1 MNLLL
6 LSLMLFAVAAAFKI
20 RRAEAPVLYG
30 FGKADT
36 MPLRGLLALVV
47 MFSHLDTKTQFA
59 VPALHFVHWAT
70 PAVAVFFFL
79 SGYGLV
85 KSHAAA
91 ESSGRLPGY
100 WPAFWK
106 RSLARLLVP
115 LLVVGTLWAAT
126 RFFVQDLPLH
136 VFIRRLPRFVLHPP
150 FAWYVWAQLAFYGFF
165 FLSFRFFG
173 RRWRVAAVC
182 VMTLAYFLVMKYAI
196 GTIVFYWIT
205 SMSFAVGVVFSTNEE
220 KVRAAVLKFPVSI
233 YLSVAVTAAAF
244 LAVREFGFWR
254 IPTREAF
261 HLVIGPSFALLFYA
275 FEWLRRVRP
284 LAFVGA
290 VSYEV
295 YLLHGVVL
303 KNLLPLGW
311 PPVIAVGAVVLV
323 TIALSVVLKTVCGI
337 ARKS

>member
-1 MNLLL
+1 
-6 LSLMLFAVAAAFKI
+6 
-20 RRAEAPVLYG
+20 
-30 FGKADT
+30 
-36 MPLRGLLALVV
+36 
-47 MFSHLDTKTQFA
+47 
-59 VPALHFVHWAT
+59 
-70 PAVAVFFFL
+70 
-79 SGYGLV
+79 
-85 KSHAAA
+85 
-91 ESSGRLPGY
+91 
-100 WPAFWK
+100 
-106 RSLARLLVP
+106 
-115 LLVVGTLWAAT
+115 
-126 RFFVQDLPLH
+126 
-136 VFIRRLPRFVLHPP
+136 
-150 FAWYVWAQLAFYGFF
+150 
-165 FLSFRFFG
+165 
-173 RRWRVAAVC
+173 
-182 VMTLAYFLVMKYAI
+182 MTLAYFLVMKYAI

-220 KVRAAVLKFPVSI
+220 KVRAAVLKVPVSI
-233 YLSVAVTAAAF
+233 DLSVAVTAAAF

>member
-6 LSLMLFAVAAAFKI
+6 LSMMMFAIAAAVKI
-20 RRAEAPVLYG
+20 SRAEEPVLFG
-30 FGKADT
+30 FGKTDT

-59 VPALHFVHWAT
+59 VTALHFVHWAT

-91 ESSGRLPGY
+91 EASGRLSGY
-100 WPAFWK
+100 WPSFWS
-106 RSLARLLVP
+106 RSLVRLLVP
-115 LLVVGTLWAAT
+115 LLIVGTLWAAT
-126 RFFVQDLPLH
+126 RFFTRDLPPL
-136 VFIRRLPRFVLHPP
+136 VFLRKLPRFVLHPP
-150 FAWYVWAQLAFYGFF
+150 FAWYVWAQLAFYLFF

-173 RRWRVAAVC
+173 RRFRVPAVC
-182 VMTLAYFLVMKYAI
+182 IMTMAYFLVMKYVVVSV
-196 GTIVFYWIT
+196 VFYWIT
-205 SMSFAVGVVFSTNEE
+205 SMAFAVGVVFSTNEDR
-220 KVRAAVLKFPVSI
+220 VRSVVARFPVPV
-233 YLSVAVTAAAF
+233 YLSVAASAMAF
-244 LAVREFGFWR
+244 LAARELGCWN
-254 IPTREAF
+254 IPVREAF

-275 FEWLRRVRP
+275 FEWFRRVRP

-311 PPVIAVGAVVLV
+311 PSAIAVVSVVLV